1 MTPVR
6 SDNSSA
12 VKESKRSNEAN
23 NFTFA
28 AIALGLPIDK
38 LFHYRIPSHL
48 KNNIAIGKRV
58 WVPFRDNKKVGYV
71 VGLESVSE
79 IKDPKPIQE
88 VIDKEPIID
97 SKLLLLTKKIADYY
111 FASWGQAIEASLPAV
126 LRKGKL
132 EMGYRKTN
140 RGEEDYP
147 EEPLKLPP
155 FLTHEQKGALDIIL
169 KSLEKS
175 KFDTFLL
182 HGITASGKTEIY
194 LRAIKKCL
202 ELGKAGI
209 VLVPEISLTP
219 QTVGR
224 FKSRFG
230 DSVAV
235 LHSRLSQGMR
245 FHEWRRIKQ
254 GEAKIVVGARSAV
267 FSPVKE
273 LGIIIL
279 DEEHETS
286 YKQEE
291 MPRYHAREA
300 AQMRAEINECPLVLG
315 SATPSIESYY
325 RAKKNEFKLLK
336 LSKRIEKMALPKV
349 TVVDMKRELLD
360 MQRIFVFSRT
370 LKNKIEAVVKKN
382 EQAILF
388 LNRRGF
394 STFVN
399 CKKCGFV
406 VKCSRC
412 DSTMVYHF
420 ATQNLTCHWCNSKVS
435 APKTCPSC
443 ESNQIRY
450 FGIGTEKVEEELQR
464 MIPYTRVERMDTDST
479 RKRGTHAKILGNF
492 RRGVIKVLIGT
503 QMIAKGLD
511 FPNVTLV
518 GVISADT
525 ALNLPDFRASERT
538 FNLLTQVAGRAG
550 RGELGGE
557 VIIQTYAP
565 RHYAIT
571 ASAKHDYDAF
581 YEKEIAS
588 RKDLSL
594 PPFYHL
600 TRLTLRGRSNKDTL
614 DTANELVQ
622 ELRKYLKE
630 KDISVLGPVP
640 AVISRLRGRYRWN
653 IIIKSKYVIKLN
665 SRLKEVLGSY
675 KKGKGISVVVDVD
688 PISI

>member
-111 FASWGQAIEASLPAV
+111 FASWGQVIEASLPAV

-140 RGEEDYP
+140 RGEKDYP
-147 EEPLKLPP
+147 KEPLKLPL
-155 FLTHEQKGALDIIL
+155 FLTPEQKGALDIIL